1 MKSFSFYKEYYDL
14 IILLNEKEKNE
25 LSFAIIQYMFENI
38 EPNLNNRQMAIFN
51 NLKRPLDKQKNK
63 SKNSSKQKQNET
75 KSESKQKQN
84 EIKIETKSNQNE
96 IKIETKQN
104 QNEIKSKTHINGN
117 GNVYG
122 NVNDNNNNN
131 SFSYC
136 EEQFKRTLSPAEY
149 DLIALW
155 QEWFKDDDIINYA
168 IEKTV
173 INGARTLN
181 YTEKII
187 NSWHD
192 KGYKTL
198 NDCKQEEAYRKP
210 KESMPEA
217 WKDIKPKEASYE
229 EIKELEAV
237 INEFN

>member
-1 MKSFSFYKEYYDL
+1 MKSFSFYREYYDL

-25 LSFAIIQYMFENI
+25 LSFAIVQYMFENI

-75 KSESKQKQN
+75 KSESNQNQN

-96 IKIETKQN
+96 IKSKSKRN
-104 QNEIKSKTHINGN
+104 QNEIKSKTHIYGN
-117 GNVYG
+117 GNV
-122 NVNDNNNNN
+122 NVYVNGSDNN

-155 QEWFKDDDIINYA
+155 QEWFKDDVINYA
-168 IEKTV
+168 IERTV

-181 YTEKII
+181 YTERII

-198 NDCKQEEAYRKP
+198 KDCKQEEAYRKP
-210 KESMPEA
+210 KESMPEK
-217 WKDIKPKEASYE
+217 WKNVKSKEASVE
-229 EIKELEAV
+229 EIKKLEAV